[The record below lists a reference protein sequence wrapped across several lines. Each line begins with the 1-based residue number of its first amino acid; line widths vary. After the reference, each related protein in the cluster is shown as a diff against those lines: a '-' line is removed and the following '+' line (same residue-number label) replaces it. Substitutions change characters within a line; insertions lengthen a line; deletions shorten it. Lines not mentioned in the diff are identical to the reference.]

1 MKKALKLLVL
11 FSLVFS
17 IFAST
22 NVLAADPGMV
32 GNSVIKIKKPETYTS
47 TTSQKEYYIS
57 GITTSGVAVSV
68 YRYNPFTDNFH
79 LLYVDGKAAVQ
90 TAGASGLVAQKIYL
104 TDGNNRIRIRT
115 DSPNGVVTLLE
126 VNITLNVLSL
136 NDIQQSPIDIRKAI
150 EA

>member
-1 MKKALKLLVL
+1 MKKLAKLLLVL
-11 FSLVFS
+11 SLVFS
-17 IFAST
+17 FSASFT
-22 NVLAADPGMV
+22 ALAADPGMV

-57 GITTSGVAVSV
+57 GVTSGGVVVSV
-68 YRYNPFTDNFH
+68 YKYNPFTEKFY

-104 TDGNNRIRIRT
+104 SDGNNRIRIRT
-115 DSPNGVVTLLE
+115 DSPDGTITLLE

-136 NDIQQSPIDIRKAI
+136 RDIQDSPIDIRKAI
-150 EA
+150 TA

>member
-1 MKKALKLLVL
+1 MKKAFKLLVL
-11 FSLVFS
+11 LTLIFTFVASLTVS
-17 IFAST
+17 
-22 NVLAADPGMV
+22 ADPGMV

-57 GITTSGVAVSV
+57 GVTQSGVAVSV
-68 YRYNPFTDNFH
+68 YRYNPFTDRFH

-90 TAGASGLVAQKIYL
+90 TAGASGLVAQKVYL

-115 DSPNGVVTLLE
+115 DSPDGTITLLE

-136 NDIQQSPIDIRKAI
+136 DDIQQSPIDIRRAI

>member
-1 MKKALKLLVL
+1 MKKALKVMVL
-11 FSLVFS
+11 FSLVLS
-17 IFAST
+17 IFSSF

-47 TTSQKEYYIS
+47 TTTQKEYYIS
-57 GITTSGVAVSV
+57 GITKSGVAVSV
-68 YRYNPFTDNFH
+68 YRFNPYTNSFN

-90 TAGASGLVAQKIYL
+90 TAGASGLIAQKVYL

-115 DSPNGVVTLLE
+115 DSPDGKITLLE

-136 NDIQQSPIDIRKAI
+136 NDIQKSPIDIRKAI

>member
-1 MKKALKLLVL
+1 MKKTLKLLL
-11 FSLVFS
+11 LLTLVFS
-17 IFAST
+17 FVSSF
-22 NVLAADPGMV
+22 NVFADPGMV
-32 GNSVIKIKKPETYTS
+32 GNDVIKIKKPETYTS

-57 GITTSGVAVSV
+57 GVTKSGVAVSV
-68 YRYNPFTDNFH
+68 YRYNPFTNSFH
-79 LLYVDGKAAVQ
+79 LLYVDGKAAIQ

-115 DSPNGVVTLLE
+115 DSPDGTITLLE

-136 NDIQQSPIDIRKAI
+136 SDIQQSPIDIRKAI